1 MTDAVPFKEAIA
13 NLRQK
18 GLLPLNL
25 NSAQIRQLDA
35 TLRRQS
41 IFSAKTT
48 LTSYLDEIKQTV
60 ASIIEPKQVQ
70 RGDDASSPTVTE
82 GFNPASAR
90 QALREKLKT
99 LGYAPGEDEAGTIKD
114 LSSDARINLVVKTNT
129 ELAQGAGAFIKQNLD
144 PDVVDEYP
152 ALEFIRFEERGVTRD
167 WETRWREAAQE
178 AGDPDAVAALEST
191 GRMMALKASPIWDSL
206 GNGAGGYDDTLG
218 NPFPPFAFNSG
229 MWTQEVSRKEAEA
242 AGLLKPG
249 QKVPAAA
256 LDLGEL
262 FSAI

>member
-13 NLRQK
+13 NLQQK
-18 GLLPLNL
+18 GLLPLKL

-41 IFSAKTT
+41 IFSAQTT

-70 RGDDASSPTVTE
+70 REGETQTVTE

-90 QALREKLKT
+90 QALREKLKS

-114 LSSDARINLVVKTNT
+114 LSSDARINLIVKTNT
-129 ELAQGAGAFIKQNLD
+129 DLAQGAGAFIKQNLD

-178 AGDPDAVAALEST
+178 AGDPDAIAALEST
-191 GRMMALKASPIWDSL
+191 GRMIALKASPIWDSL

-229 MWTQEVSRKEAEA
+229 MWTQEVSRKEAEE

-256 LDLGEL
+256 LDLTEL
-262 FSAI
+262 FNAV